1 MRILMV
7 AQFYP
12 PVLGGEERHV
22 ASLSEELVKRGHSVA
37 VATLQQPGLL
47 EEEQAGGVQVHRLPS
62 TMQRAGFL
70 FKDPERRHASPF
82 PDPETT
88 LALRRLVKQYRP
100 DIVHAHN
107 WLVYSY
113 LPLKR
118 WAGVP
123 LVLTLHDY
131 SLVCAIK
138 RLMYM
143 DQQTCS
149 GPAFNKCLACS
160 RNHYGPIG
168 QPTYLSNSLMSSIER
183 GLVDRYITVSQ
194 ATARGNF
201 LFDGDGVP
209 YQVIPNFLPD
219 DFDVQQVGVHPLI
232 QQLPEDGYLLF
243 VGDLSRDKGVHV
255 LLEAYAML
263 ESAPPLVL
271 IGRKTETSPERVPDN
286 VIIFNSWPHQ
296 AVLQA
301 WERCSI
307 AFAPSIWPEPFGIV
321 VIEAMAAARPVIA
334 SRIGGLADIVA
345 DRETGRLF
353 TPGNVEELC
362 NVTENLLCDPAQR
375 RQLGQAGRQRV
386 ERFRARR
393 VVPQIEKV
401 YYDLLGTAPQAQ
413 IEGGRAGYGGTR

>member
-1 MRILMV
+1 MRVLML

-22 ASLSEELVKRGHSVA
+22 ASLSEELVKRGHRVA
-37 VATLQQPGLL
+37 VATLQQPGLN
-47 EEEQAGGVQVHRLPS
+47 EEELVGGVQIHRLPS
-62 TMQRAGFL
+62 TLQRAGFL
-70 FKDPERRHASPF
+70 YRDPERRHASPF

-88 LALRRLVKQYRP
+88 LALRRLVRQFEP

-138 RLMYM
+138 RLMYK
-143 DQQTCS
+143 DQQPCN
-149 GPAFNKCLACS
+149 GPAFSKCLACS
-160 RNHYGPIG
+160 REHYGPTG
-168 QPTYLSNSLMSSIER
+168 PPTYLANSLMGSIER
-183 GLVDRYITVSQ
+183 RLVDHYITVSQ
-194 ATARGNF
+194 ATARGNG
-201 LFDGDGVP
+201 LLPGSGIQ

-219 DFDVQQVGVHPLI
+219 DFDAQKEDIHSLT
-232 QQLPEDGYLLF
+232 QQLPEDGYLLY

-263 ESAPPLVL
+263 AEAPPLVL
-271 IGRKTETSPERVPDN
+271 IGRKTETTPERLPEN
-286 VIIFNSWPHQ
+286 VIVFNSWPHK
-296 AVLQA
+296 AVLEA

-307 AFAPSIWPEPFGIV
+307 AFAPSVWPEPFGIV
-321 VIEAMAAARPVIA
+321 VIEAMSASRPVIA
-334 SRIGGLADIVA
+334 SDIGGLADIVA
-345 DRETGRLF
+345 DGETGRLVN
-353 TPGNVEELC
+353 PGNAGELC
-362 NVTENLLCDPAQR
+362 QVIERLLQNPTLQ

-393 VVPQIEKV
+393 VVPQIEQV
-401 YYDLLGTAPQAQ
+401 YSELLGTASQTQ
-413 IEGGRAGYGGTR
+413 TQGGQAGYGETR